1 MDEGRAGRDESVARS
16 PRGER
21 TGPARPSH
29 EASRARRGQAW
40 VQLLMR
46 SSSARA
52 QQDCPPGPGGP
63 RAAGGARS
71 AARARGPPRSL
82 ADGRQVGASLHNPR
96 SETQGRRRA
105 RAESAS
111 VRKEGEPELEKN
123 VERTGPRPFLLLH
136 GGGGAREAALP
147 RAPSRDTLDNDEL
160 QQSAPRAESSNV
172 RRRSPGCAPQT
183 ATQALE
189 PLSSEPVSSAA
200 HCIPSRGRSFA
211 SHCRRQSSRSPS

>member
-40 VQLLMR
+40 VRLLMR

-147 RAPSRDTLDNDEL
+147 RAPSRETRLITTSCCRVRLEPSRTTSAAARRAVLLEL
-160 QQSAPRAESSNV
+160 R
-172 RRRSPGCAPQT
+172 
-183 ATQALE
+183 QALE